1 MTYTYRSIGKK
12 RIIIVNTIINKKKQ
26 MEYQKQDVT
35 QVLTAQLSSSAY
47 FENEE
52 GLVEEFAF
60 DYMKLNTYHAQV
72 LKNTAMCMA
81 FCPCMCPWNLCF
93 VPYTYKCGVQNKID
107 LNNAQHVCVTR
118 DGIRYSVDK
127 HKSGCRYDFQDVGRT
142 MKTVPFDKITDCD
155 VKEPAGASGPIC
167 CLVQNVVP
175 VVHVDTASSGTIATD
190 KGVMTTHELELHG
203 LVDPYAFKK
212 LVWKMKREGHG
223 TVHASSSS
231 GMRSG
236 PPSVASMSRNGG
248 TFKNDPNIVPMLKRQ
263 NEILEE
269 HTKLLQT
276 IANRSK

>member
-1 MTYTYRSIGKK
+1 MGYMLI
-12 RIIIVNTIINKKKQ
+12 
-26 MEYQKQDVT
+26 
-35 QVLTAQLSSSAY
+35 LH
-47 FENEE
+47 
-52 GLVEEFAF
+52 LV
-60 DYMKLNTYHAQV
+60 
-72 LKNTAMCMA
+72 
-81 FCPCMCPWNLCF
+81 
-93 VPYTYKCGVQNKID
+93 VQ
-107 LNNAQHVCVTR
+107 
-118 DGIRYSVDK
+118 
-127 HKSGCRYDFQDVGRT
+127 F
-142 MKTVPFDKITDCD
+142 
-155 VKEPAGASGPIC
+155 
-167 CLVQNVVP
+167 
-175 VVHVDTASSGTIATD
+175 TD